1 MDHFNYRSGELFA
14 ENVAVEDIARRF
26 GTPAYVYSRATLE
39 RHYRAYDDALAGRP
53 HLVCYAVKANSN
65 IAVLNVLARLGA
77 GFDIVSAGELER
89 VIDHSGEPENLHR
102 GGHRAQPWLAIPG
115 PPGSVTRSRGLIP
128 QAGRATPE
136 CRTRNWCR
144 TSGYDPGLLS
154 TAPLQ
159 QWHRLSGFPQ
169 PENSYRSW
177 RPDLPRRRPVQP
189 TAPGGWSD
197 RE

>member
-89 VIDHSGEPENLHR
+89 VIR
-102 GGHRAQPWLAIPG
+102 AGGDPAKPSF
-115 PPGSVTRSRGLIP
+115 PGSANS
-128 QAGRATPE
+128 AGKCA
-136 CRTRNWCR
+136 
-144 TSGYDPGLLS
+144 
-154 TAPLQ
+154 AP
-159 QWHRLSGFPQ
+159 S
-169 PENSYRSW
+169 
-177 RPDLPRRRPVQP
+177 RPVFAVSMWSP
-189 TAPGGWSD
+189 TPNWIA
-197 RE
+197 